1 MQARAYSICETYN
14 VSIRDH
20 TVYRVKFSD
29 GKENVEIV
37 CFGMECLDTSV
48 TGQYINIR
56 ETPKWLQRKVA
67 TLMLLDPPSRN
78 VDGVGRRRD
87 KDTYWVYN
95 D

>member
-20 TVYRVKFSD
+20 TVYRVKFPD

-48 TGQYINIR
+48 TGHYMSIH

-67 TLMLLDPPSRN
+67 TLMLLDPPSKN
-78 VDGVGRRRD
+78 VDGVGQRRD

>member
-1 MQARAYSICETYN
+1 MQARAYSTCETYN

-48 TGQYINIR
+48 TGHYMSIH

>member
-20 TVYRVKFSD
+20 TVYRVKFPD

-48 TGQYINIR
+48 TGHYMSIH

-67 TLMLLDPPSRN
+67 TLMLLAPPSKN